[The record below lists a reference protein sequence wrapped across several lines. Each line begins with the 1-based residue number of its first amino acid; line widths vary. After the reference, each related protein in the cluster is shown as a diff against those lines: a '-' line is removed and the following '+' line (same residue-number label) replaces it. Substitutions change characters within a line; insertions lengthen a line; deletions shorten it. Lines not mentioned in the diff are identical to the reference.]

1 MATKKKDRIDGTD
14 RWTSKGYGITPG
26 PMTAKQKAEIAE
38 LNREIEADQRAKKSA
53 AKKKPATKKR

>member
-38 LNREIEADQRAKKSA
+38 LNREIEAEQRAKKSA
-53 AKKKPATKKR
+53 TKKKPATKKR

>member
-38 LNREIEADQRAKKSA
+38 LNREIEAEQKAKKSA
-53 AKKKPATKKR
+53 AKKPTTKKR